1 MKKNELLEKLK
12 NGTFDLTETI
22 TSSQFKDI
30 EVARWFFKN
39 VVEDGELILFK
50 NIILNNT
57 YCTNKNFV
65 EFNNIYRLIDV
76 DFCSYN
82 YHVMRI
88 LSLYINNEN
97 KSFLLSMLDY
107 MEDFKRDNNIKIIDN
122 LFNYIIDNNIHGKV
136 NQDIYNF
143 FMGYNNYVNTFR
155 DYIIHFTKLL
165 TSRDCDVIN
174 PYMLDTY
181 YSYKFF
187 NDHKNFFSKEELTRL
202 NKIIDGWFCIKF

>member
-1 MKKNELLEKLK
+1 MKKNELLERLK
-12 NGTFDLTETI
+12 NGTFDLKETI

-30 EVARWFFKN
+30 EVARWYFKRI
-39 VVEDGELILFK
+39 VEDGELMLFK

-76 DFCSYN
+76 DLCSYN

-122 LFNYIIDNNIHGKV
+122 LFNYIIDNNIHGEV

-174 PYMLDTY
+174 PYKLDTY

-187 NDHKNFFSKEELTRL
+187 NDHKKLFSEEELTRL
-202 NKIIDGWFCIKF
+202 NKIIDGWFCIEF

>member
-12 NGTFDLTETI
+12 QGNFDLKETI
-22 TSSQFKDI
+22 SSSQFKDI
-30 EVARWFFKN
+30 EVARWYFKN
-39 VVEDGELILFK
+39 VVEDGELMLFK

-57 YCTNKNFV
+57 YYTNKNFV

-76 DFCSYN
+76 DLCSYN

-97 KSFLLSMLDY
+97 KSVLLSMLDY

-122 LFNYIIDNNIHGKV
+122 LFNYIIDNNIHGEV

-187 NDHKNFFSKEELTRL
+187 NDHKKLFSKEELTRL
-202 NKIIDGWFCIKF
+202 NKIIDGWFCIEF

>member
-12 NGTFDLTETI
+12 QGNFDLKETI

-30 EVARWFFKN
+30 EVARWFFKR
-39 VVEDGELILFK
+39 VVEDGELMLFK

-76 DFCSYN
+76 DLCSYN

-122 LFNYIIDNNIHGKV
+122 LFNYIIDNNIHGGV

-187 NDHKNFFSKEELTRL
+187 NDHKKLFSKEELTRL
-202 NKIIDGWFCIKF
+202 NNIIDGWFCIEF

>member
-12 NGTFDLTETI
+12 QGNFDLTETI
-22 TSSQFKDI
+22 TTTQFKDI

-39 VVEDGELILFK
+39 VVEDGELMLFK

-76 DFCSYN
+76 DLCSYN

-107 MEDFKRDNNIKIIDN
+107 MEDFKRDNNIKIMDN
-122 LFNYIIDNNIHGKV
+122 LFNYIIDNNIHGEI
-136 NQDIYNF
+136 NQYIYNF

-187 NDHKNFFSKEELTRL
+187 NDHKKLFSKEELNRL
-202 NKIIDGWFCIKF
+202 NNIIDGWFCIEV